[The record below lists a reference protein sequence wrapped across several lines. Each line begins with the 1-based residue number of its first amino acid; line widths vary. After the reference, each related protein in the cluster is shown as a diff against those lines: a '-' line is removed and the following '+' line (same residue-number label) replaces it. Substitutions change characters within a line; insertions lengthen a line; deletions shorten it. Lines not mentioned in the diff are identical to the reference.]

1 MRRSLP
7 GLFDRFFEDYSQK
20 TGGFSVSLPLIG
32 IMGVFILLAVL
43 FLLGMPVSFAM
54 CIVGFCGFW
63 YVVSFKAAITMVGAD
78 IWSIFSKYGLTVVP
92 FFIFLGYLAFNSGIA
107 EKLYNTAYKWVGH
120 WNGGLAIATIGA
132 DELFA
137 AICGSNTA
145 PAATMGAVALP
156 QMKKYN
162 YDTILSSGTVVTGGT
177 LGTVMP
183 PSVVLIIIG
192 LQTEQSIIKL
202 FLGGILPAILLGI
215 LFVLTIWVLCRINPK
230 LGPAGPKTN
239 LKDKVKSLTGIVEA
253 IAIFSLVIGGLYAG
267 LFTPTEAGAV
277 GVFFT
282 LIVTALTRRLTRKGL
297 VNSITDTLKISCM
310 VFFLV
315 TGAIIFGRFLAVTRL
330 PFMVADFASG
340 LPTSPYV
347 ILAVILLIYLI
358 GGCFMDSLGFL
369 VLTIPIFFP
378 LGMTLGFDPIWYA
391 VILTMVTTMGA
402 ITPPV
407 GVNIYVVKALA
418 PEIELGTIFKSVSF
432 FLLACIV
439 CVIILII
446 FPQIVL
452 FIPEMAH

>member
-1 MRRSLP
+1 LSLTLV
-7 GLFDRFFEDYSQK
+7 GI
-20 TGGFSVSLPLIG
+20 IG
-32 IMGVFILLAVL
+32 IVVLLVVL
-43 FLLGMPVSFAM
+43 FLLGMPVGFAM
-54 CIVGFCGFW
+54 AIVGFTGFS
-63 YVVSFKAAITMVGAD
+63 YVVSFKAGLNMVGND
-78 IWSIFSKYGLTVVP
+78 IWATFSKYGLTVVP
-92 FFIFLGYLAFNSGIA
+92 LFIFLGYLAFNSGIA
-107 EKLYNTAYKWVGH
+107 ERLYNAAYKWFGH
-120 WNGGLAIATIGA
+120 WRGGLAIATIGA

-145 PAATMGAVALP
+145 TAATMGTVALP

-162 YDTILSSGTVVTGGT
+162 YDTLLSSGTVVTGGT

-215 LFVLTIWVLCRINPK
+215 LFVLTIFLLCRVYPHF
-230 LGPAGPKTN
+230 GPAGPRASFKEKI
-239 LKDKVKSLTGIVEA
+239 LSLTGVIEAVIIFIV
-253 IAIFSLVIGGLYAG
+253 VIGGLYAG
-267 LFTPTEAGAV
+267 WFTPTEAGAV

-282 LIVTALTRRLTRKGL
+282 LLVTVPFGRLSWQGL
-297 VNSITDTLKISCM
+297 MHSILETLKISAM

-330 PFMVADFASG
+330 PFMIAEFAAG
-340 LPTSPYV
+340 LPVSPYV
-347 ILAVILLIYLI
+347 ILAIVLVIYLL
-358 GGCFMDSLGFL
+358 GGCFIDSLGFL

-378 LGMTLGFDPIWYA
+378 LGMALGFDPVWYSI
-391 VILTMVTTMGA
+391 ILTMVTTMGA

-418 PEIELGTIFKSVSF
+418 PDIELGTIFKSISF
-432 FLLACIV
+432 FLIACIV
-439 CVIILII
+439 CIIILIM

-452 FIPEMAH
+452 LIPNMLR